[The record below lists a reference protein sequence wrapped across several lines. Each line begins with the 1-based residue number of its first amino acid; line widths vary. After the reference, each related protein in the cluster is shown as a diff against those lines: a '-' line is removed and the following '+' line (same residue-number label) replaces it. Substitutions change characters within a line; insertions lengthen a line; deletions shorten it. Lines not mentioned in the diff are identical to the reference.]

1 MTKENYQLRFLPLF
15 EKDLNAI
22 VDYISQSLQNPR
34 AAHRLLSAVEGAIND
49 RLARPLAFPASPS
62 IHKRRHPYYYIR
74 VKNLIIFYVV
84 IGNTMEVRKILYSKR
99 NFDDFL

>member
-34 AAHRLLSAVEGAIND
+34 AAHDLLNAVERAD
-49 RLARPLAFPASPS
+49 TKLARPLAFPAYPS

-84 IGNTMEVRKILYSKR
+84 LGNTMEVRRILYSKR
-99 NFDDFL
+99 NFEDLL

>member
-34 AAHRLLSAVEGAIND
+34 AAHDLLNAVERAD
-49 RLARPLAFPASPS
+49 TRLARPLAFPAYPS
-62 IHKRRHPYYYIR
+62 LNERRHPYYYIR
-74 VKNLIIFYVV
+74 VRNFIIFYVV
-84 IGNTMEVRKILYSKR
+84 LGNTMEVRRILYSKR
-99 NFDDFL
+99 NFEDLL